1 MKLINAEK
9 QSLEVFH
16 EKKIVCI
23 RDKGKTYK
31 FPYYDITTIEA
42 TSANHYTSFVFDLE
56 VEHAYDGDKRVISY
70 LSIGVNELH
79 NTVIF
84 NAVYIRKLKKRNKP
98 IFLKGEFTEENYLM
112 HIRELAK

>member
-1 MKLINAEK
+1 MRLTNEK
-9 QSLEVFH
+9 QSVEVFR

-42 TSANHYTSFVFDLE
+42 TSPNHYTSFVFDLIE

-98 IFLKGEFTEENYLM
+98 IFLKGEFTEENSLM
-112 HIRELAK
+112 NII